1 MAARK
6 KSESSSGPTLRGG
19 VKPYGRKKGEKYMK
33 DIAET
38 SVKKLPKYGKEL
50 KPEKL
55 DENAEALV
63 LYDPVDEE
71 DVLGDLEG
79 LLDD

>member
-1 MAARK
+1 
-6 KSESSSGPTLRGG
+6 
-19 VKPYGRKKGEKYMK
+19 MK